1 MSDELTKRNEVS
13 ALVPSGFDEMW
24 RFAKMITA
32 SGVAG
37 TRKVEEAAFLISY
50 GLELGLPPIKAV
62 QSLHLIKGKV
72 TMSADMMVSLCLRA
86 PQCEYIEVSHI
97 SDEACTFVAKRI
109 GRPEQ
114 TFTFTMAMAQ
124 RAGLDRGDN
133 WRKYPESMLKA
144 RAGSHIAR
152 QVFPDI
158 VMGIYD
164 PGEIL
169 DAGAARVVEAEPV
182 KADVPRQEGKVAVD
196 HEATHAEAKAELAEL
211 CGAHWP
217 EFCDALVIAGGKEPT
232 VKTINALIQ
241 KLARMSAMERGEW
254 MQAKI
259 DEHLNV
265 EPDEVGEDDQAE
277 EQPADVVDAEF
288 EPAEGVTFD
297 PARSAVV
304 LEAISAYGA
313 DEQGRVA
320 RLMSKMSDPEKDAFK
335 SACRGKS

>member
-24 RFAKMITA
+24 RFAKMVTA

-50 GLELGLPPIKAV
+50 GLELGVTPIKAV

-86 PQCEYIEVSHI
+86 PQCEYLEVSHI
-97 SDEACTFVAKRI
+97 SDEACTYLAKRI

-133 WRKYPESMLKA
+133 WRKYPEAMLKA
-144 RAGSHIAR
+144 RAGSHLAR

-164 PGEIL
+164 PDEIQNVGS
-169 DAGAARVVEAEPV
+169 AQVVEAEPV

-196 HEATHAEAKAELAEL
+196 HEATHAEAKAKLAEL
-211 CGAHWP
+211 CEAHWP
-217 EFCDALVIAGGKEPT
+217 EFSEALVIAGGKEPT

-265 EPDEVGEDDQAE
+265 EPDEVEEDEAE
-277 EQPADVVDAEF
+277 EQPAVVVDAEF

-304 LEAISAYGA
+304 LEAISAYRK
-313 DEQGRVA
+313 DEQGKVA
-320 RLMSKMSDPEKDAFK
+320 RLMSKMSEPEKDAFK
-335 SACRGKS
+335 SACRGKA